1 VKALNSQISPIET
14 RCNRV
19 LPKIYTRS
27 GDKGYTSL
35 PLFKKHVPK
44 DHPALEVMGT
54 LDELNSYIGLARSL
68 LPREKQELVRL
79 DNDLKE
85 IQSKLF
91 RIGSMIIGFGDRA
104 HITREDVKW
113 LEEKIDE
120 INTRVQLSVFVLP
133 TGHRAAAALHVAR
146 TICRRLERRIVS
158 LTRLLPGVINE
169 VIVEYI
175 NRLSDYLY
183 AAALYVNH
191 VLGVGEEELKW

>member
-1 VKALNSQISPIET
+1 MT
-14 RCNRV
+14 RCNRE

-27 GDKGYTSL
+27 GDKGYTSF
-35 PLFKKHVPK
+35 PLFKTRVPK

-68 LPREKQELVRL
+68 LPRDREELTRI
-79 DNDLKE
+79 DDDLRE

-91 RIGSMIIGFGDRA
+91 RVGSMIIGFADRA
-104 HITREDVKW
+104 RITREDVEW
-113 LEEKIDE
+113 LEKRIDE
-120 INTRVQLSVFVLP
+120 ISKEVKLFVFILP
-133 TGHRAAAALHVAR
+133 TGHRVASTLHVAR

-158 LTRLLPGVINE
+158 LTRLFPGVIDE
-169 VIVEYI
+169 VVLEYI

-183 AAALYVNH
+183 ATALYVNH

>member
-1 VKALNSQISPIET
+1 MP
-14 RCNRV
+14 R
-19 LPKIYTRS
+19 IYTRS
-27 GDKGYTSL
+27 GDKGYTSF
-35 PLFKKHVPK
+35 PLFKTRVPK

-68 LPREKQELVRL
+68 LPKDNEELRRL
-79 DNDLKE
+79 DSDLRE
-85 IQSKLF
+85 VQAKLF
-91 RIGSMIIGFGDRA
+91 RVGSMIIGFGDRA
-104 HITREDVKW
+104 RITGDDVKW

-120 INTRVQLSVFVLP
+120 INSKVSLFVFVLP
-133 TGHRAAAALHVAR
+133 TGHQAASTLHVAR
-146 TICRRLERRIVS
+146 TVCRRLERRIVS
-158 LTRLLPGVINE
+158 LTRLLPGMLDE